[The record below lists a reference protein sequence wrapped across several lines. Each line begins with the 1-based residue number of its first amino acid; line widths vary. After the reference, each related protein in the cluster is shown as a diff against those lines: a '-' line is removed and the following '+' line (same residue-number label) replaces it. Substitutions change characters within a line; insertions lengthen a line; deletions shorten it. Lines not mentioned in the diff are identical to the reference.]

1 MGVPKSWKTVEIEQQ
16 CKFGWTEDGVTK
28 FLDGW
33 SVVKDYAWILQNK
46 CVKEDGVT
54 PVDEHIHCM
63 IRFNDSVPTT
73 AIIARAKSIFGNDTT
88 VTISNLEKCKKWK
101 SAVAYLTHENVTGK
115 HIYDR
120 SEVHSNYNFEQD
132 IEDALSDKI
141 RLSRLLNDIADGKV
155 KDYNIYDSCTV
166 DEYANWKTKI
176 DSAFN
181 YRAKILMAKGDRD
194 MKCIYIQGDSGTGK
208 TSYAKELCES
218 KEFSY
223 FVSSGSNDV
232 LDGYGGQDA
241 IILDDLRPSALSLA
255 DLLKMLDNNT
265 SSSVKS
271 RYRNKVLECRLIII
285 TTVLDIND
293 FFSQVFK
300 EQPETAKQLRR
311 RCETYIRMYS
321 KTMVVGA
328 YNRSTDNYVYMPEV
342 PNPIALKYGLTE
354 EQTVNI
360 LANSIREML
369 RGSIPDD
376 MLDKA
381 VQSMIEKSKNDCSDN
396 DGFMSMTNDNIPFD

>member
-16 CKFGWTEDGVTK
+16 CKFGWTEDGATM

-33 SVVKDYAWILQNK
+33 SVVKDYAWILHNK
-46 CVKEDGVT
+46 CIKDDGIT
-54 PVDEHIHCM
+54 PKDDHIHCM

-73 AIIARAKSIFGNDTT
+73 AILARAKAIFGNETT

-132 IEDALSDKI
+132 IEDALSYKI
-141 RLSRLLNDIADGKV
+141 RLSRLLNDIAIGKV
-155 KDYNIYDSCTV
+155 KDYNIYDFCTV
-166 DEYANWKTKI
+166 EEYATWKSKI

-194 MKCIYIQGDSGTGK
+194 MKCVYIQGDSGTGK
-208 TSYAKELCES
+208 TTYAKMMCNN

-285 TTVLDIND
+285 TTVLDINE

-311 RCETYIRMYS
+311 RCETYIKMFKEVMR
-321 KTMVVGA
+321 VGV
-328 YNRSTDNYVYMPEV
+328 YNNDTDTYVFMSDL
-342 PNPIALKYGLTE
+342 PNPTSELAQKKTLE
-354 EQTVNI
+354 I
-360 LANSIREML
+360 LANSLREML
-369 RGSIPDD
+369 RGTVPDD
-376 MLDKA
+376 MLDDA
-381 VQSMIEKSKNDCSDN
+381 VKKMIDKPIKETYT
-396 DGFMSMTNDNIPFD
+396 DGFMTLSDTDTLPFN